1 MNYKLLYLKYKT
13 KYLKEKYR
21 LNGGETKIKKVVDIV
36 LNKVKQIK
44 VKNAINLKYKIKK
57 TELFKLFSLLENM
70 SLHIRN
76 KYNIEL
82 HEICEYLHLN
92 YINHIENNSYVN
104 INNFFI
110 SGLLQNY
117 LDKNDKNHNALKK
130 YILNNSD
137 IKMDNNKESK
147 YKYKSHELL
156 GTGSF
161 GSVYKVND
169 DIVIKIINI
178 ESYTLDLYD
187 KFKSINS
194 IINEINIQKSLNN
207 TDISAKILDYWIQ
220 DVTGILEVCIVMEN
234 KGISLLSWLDD
245 GNSLNNMDK
254 KIIKKKLDILH
265 EKNIIHNDFYER
277 NILIEEKN
285 NKRDFYITDFGLSH
299 TKETL
304 LEHYKE
310 IDKQNYNLIT
320 NQYSNTF
327 RFIMIIMKLLNLEII
342 MR

>member
-1 MNYKLLYLKYKT
+1 MNYKPLYLKYKK

-21 LNGGETKIKKVVDIV
+21 LSGGETEIKKIVDII

-44 VKNAINLKYKIKK
+44 VKNAKQFKHKIKK
-57 TELFKLFSLLENM
+57 TELFKLFSLIEDM
-70 SLHIRN
+70 SLHI
-76 KYNIEL
+76 KKIYNIDLEK
-82 HEICEYLHLN
+82 ICDYLHFN
-92 YINHIENNSYVN
+92 YINPIKNSSNVN
-104 INNFFI
+104 INNLII

-117 LDKNDKNHNALKK
+117 LDKNKKKQNTLKK
-130 YILNNSD
+130 YILDNSD
-137 IKMDNNKESK
+137 IKLNNNKESK
-147 YKYKSHELL
+147 YKPHELL

-169 DIVIKIINI
+169 NIVIKIINI
-178 ESYTLDLYD
+178 ENYTLDLYD
-187 KFKSINS
+187 NFKSINS

-220 DVTGILEVCIVMEN
+220 DVTGVLEVCIVMEN
-234 KGISLLSWLDD
+234 KGISLLSWLDN
-245 GNSLNNMDK
+245 GNTLNNIDK
-254 KIIKKKLDILH
+254 EIIKKKLDMLH
-265 EKNIIHNDFYER
+265 EKNIIHNDFAER
-277 NILIEEKN
+277 NILVEEKN

-327 RFIMIIMKLLNLEII
+327 RFIMIIMKLLNLEVI